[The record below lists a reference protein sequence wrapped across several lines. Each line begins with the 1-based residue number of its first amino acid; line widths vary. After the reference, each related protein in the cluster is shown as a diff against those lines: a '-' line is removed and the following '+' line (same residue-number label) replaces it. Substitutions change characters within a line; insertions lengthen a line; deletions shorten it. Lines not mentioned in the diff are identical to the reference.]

1 MPGKVLKPV
10 LADSHCKCDISVTD
24 IDAISAL
31 KATREHNLDLD
42 SAMKSEKWKRK
53 KEGTKGVFKA
63 PRNRL
68 QRPHIAKY
76 QDVQVDDDGED
87 IIETDWVADGGSA
100 DWPVV
105 HEVPLV
111 DLLKPGK
118 ARSRDPPGMS
128 PVTSERKA
136 ASSNVFAAQLVTS
149 KSFPER
155 LPLLP
160 STIDSFQNQR
170 QWKTIGN
177 V

>member
-10 LADSHCKCDISVTD
+10 LADSHCKCDIFATD

-128 PVTSERKA
+128 PVTS
-136 ASSNVFAAQLVTS
+136 
-149 KSFPER
+149 
-155 LPLLP
+155 
-160 STIDSFQNQR
+160 
-170 QWKTIGN
+170 
-177 V
+177 